1 MMVRVLPPRLRLLEG
16 AEGSQVVISPRQGV
30 GSLPAG
36 SLPVI
41 PMPQVITEFILA
53 SLFEGKFLV
62 REDDGGDRTHF
73 FLWFFCKTLILTA
86 TLRARAQARLADFLN
101 SLPLV
106 TERTEPPGAAPGWE
120 KHPIFAE
127 GPLAASSE
135 HPHAMWDAAAGGGA
149 QPHAQIRLISS
160 LR

>member
-1 MMVRVLPPRLRLLEG
+1 
-16 AEGSQVVISPRQGV
+16 
-30 GSLPAG
+30 
-36 SLPVI
+36 
-41 PMPQVITEFILA
+41 MPQVITKFILA

-101 SLPLV
+101 SPLPV
-106 TERTEPPGAAPGWE
+106 SKRTEPPGAAPRWE
-120 KHPIFAE
+120 KHPLFAE
-127 GPLAASSE
+127 GALAVSSE
-135 HPHAMWDAAAGGGA
+135 HPHAMRDAAAGGGA
-149 QPHAQIRLISS
+149 QPHTRIRLILS